1 MSQAEVSNSIGE
13 KLRWWLAIAAV
24 IGGVVGNLYFEDELA
39 TVVRVLILFA
49 GIGLGALIASTTHKG
64 RGFFAF
70 VKSSNIERQKIVW
83 PTRNET
89 LQTTMVVIVVVIII
103 GLFLSLVD
111 FFFSWSVGYF
121 FGT

>member
-1 MSQAEVSNSIGE
+1 MSQTEVSSSIGE

-24 IGGVVGNLYFEDELA
+24 IGGVAGNLYFEDELA
-39 TVVRVLILFA
+39 PVLRVLILFG
-49 GIGLGALIASTTHKG
+49 GILLGALIATTTQKG
-64 RGFFAF
+64 KNFFAF

-103 GLFLSLVD
+103 GIFLSLVD
-111 FFFSWSVGYF
+111 FFFSWLVGYF
-121 FGT
+121 FG

>member
-24 IGGVVGNLYFEDELA
+24 IGGVAGNLYFEDELA
-39 TVVRVLILFA
+39 TILRVLILFG
-49 GIGLGALIASTTHKG
+49 GILLGALIAATTVKG
-64 RGFFAF
+64 RSFFKF

-89 LQTTMVVIVVVIII
+89 LQTTMIVIVVVIII
-103 GLFLSLVD
+103 GIFLSIVD
-111 FFFSWSVGYF
+111 FFFSWLVGYF
-121 FGT
+121 FG

>member
-24 IGGVVGNLYFEDELA
+24 IGGVVGNLYFEDELK
-39 TVVRVLILFA
+39 TILRVLILFG
-49 GIGLGALIASTTHKG
+49 GIILGALIASTTVKG
-64 RGFFAF
+64 RNFFAF
-70 VKSSNIERQKIVW
+70 VKSANVERQKIVW

-89 LQTTMVVIVVVIII
+89 LQTTMIVNVVVVII

-111 FFFSWSVGYF
+111 FFFSWLVGYF
-121 FGT
+121 FV

>member
-39 TVVRVLILFA
+39 TILRVLILFG
-49 GIGLGALIASTTHKG
+49 GIILGALIAATTVKG
-64 RGFFAF
+64 RNFFKF
-70 VKSSNIERQKIVW
+70 VKSANIERQKIVW

-89 LQTTMVVIVVVIII
+89 LQTTMIVIVVVVII
-103 GLFLSLVD
+103 GIFLSIVD
-111 FFFSWSVGYF
+111 FFFSWLVGYF
-121 FGT
+121 FG

>member
-1 MSQAEVSNSIGE
+1 MSQVEVTNTIGE

-24 IGGVVGNLYFEDELA
+24 VAGVVGNLYFEDELA
-39 TVVRVLILFA
+39 TVLRVLILFA
-49 GIGLGALIASTTHKG
+49 GIVLGALIAATTHKG
-64 RGFFAF
+64 RNFFAF

-89 LQTTMVVIVVVIII
+89 LQTTLIVIVVVIVI

-111 FFFSWSVGYF
+111 FTVSWLVGYF
-121 FGT
+121 FG

>member
-1 MSQAEVSNSIGE
+1 MSQTEVSHSMGE

-24 IGGVVGNLYFEDELA
+24 IGGVVANLYFEDELA
-39 TVVRVLILFA
+39 TVLRVLILF
-49 GIGLGALIASTTHKG
+49 GGLLLGALIAATTTKG
-64 RGFFAF
+64 KNFFAF
-70 VKSSNIERQKIVW
+70 VRSSNIERQKIVW

-89 LQTTMVVIVVVIII
+89 LQTTLIVIVVVIVI

-121 FGT
+121 FG

>member
-24 IGGVVGNLYFEDELA
+24 IGGVIGNLYFEDELK
-39 TVVRVLILFA
+39 TILRVLILFG
-49 GIGLGALIASTTHKG
+49 GIALGALIAATTVKG
-64 RGFFAF
+64 RNFFAF
-70 VKSSNIERQKIVW
+70 VKSANIERQKIVW

-89 LQTTMVVIVVVIII
+89 LQTTMIVIVVVVII

-111 FFFSWSVGYF
+111 FFFSWLVGYF
-121 FGT
+121 FG

>member
-24 IGGVVGNLYFEDELA
+24 IGGVVGNLYFEDDLK
-39 TVVRVLILFA
+39 TILRVLILFG
-49 GIGLGALIASTTHKG
+49 GILLGALIAATTVKG
-64 RGFFAF
+64 RSFFTF
-70 VKSSNIERQKIVW
+70 VKSANIERQKIVW

-111 FFFSWSVGYF
+111 FFFSWLVGYF
-121 FGT
+121 FG

>member
-1 MSQAEVSNSIGE
+1 MSQAEVSHSIGE

-24 IGGVVGNLYFEDELA
+24 IGGVVANLYFEDELA
-39 TVVRVLILFA
+39 TVLRVLILF
-49 GIGLGALIASTTHKG
+49 GGLLLAALIAATTTKG
-64 RGFFAF
+64 KNFFAF
-70 VKSSNIERQKIVW
+70 VRSANIERQKIVW

-89 LQTTMVVIVVVIII
+89 LQTTLIVIVVVIVI

-121 FGT
+121 FG

>member
-1 MSQAEVSNSIGE
+1 MSQTEVTSSIGE

-24 IGGVVGNLYFEDELA
+24 VAGVVGNLYFEDELA
-39 TVVRVLILFA
+39 TILRVLILFG
-49 GIGLGALIASTTHKG
+49 GIALGAIIAATTNKG
-64 RGFFAF
+64 RSFFTF

-89 LQTTMVVIVVVIII
+89 LQTTLVVIVVVIII

-111 FFFSWSVGYF
+111 FFFSWSVSSL
-121 FGT
+121 FG

>member
-1 MSQAEVSNSIGE
+1 MSQTEVTSSIGE

-24 IGGVVGNLYFEDELA
+24 VAGVVGNLYFEDELA
-39 TVVRVLILFA
+39 TILRVLILFG
-49 GIGLGALIASTTHKG
+49 GIAIGALIAATTQKG
-64 RGFFAF
+64 RSFFSF

-89 LQTTMVVIVVVIII
+89 LQTTLVVIVVVIVI

-111 FFFSWSVGYF
+111 FFFSWSVSSL
-121 FGT
+121 FG

>member
-1 MSQAEVSNSIGE
+1 MSQAEASNSIGE

-39 TVVRVLILFA
+39 TVLRVLIL
-49 GIGLGALIASTTHKG
+49 IGGVVVGALIASTTQKG
-64 RGFFAF
+64 RNFFAF
-70 VKSSNIERQKIVW
+70 VRSSNIERQKIVW

-89 LQTTMVVIVVVIII
+89 LQTTLIVIVVVIII

-111 FFFSWSVGYF
+111 FFFSWLVGYF
-121 FGT
+121 FG

>member
-24 IGGVVGNLYFEDELA
+24 IGGVVGNLYFEDDLK
-39 TVVRVLILFA
+39 TILRVLILFG
-49 GIGLGALIASTTHKG
+49 GIVLGVLIAATTVKG
-64 RGFFAF
+64 RNFFAF
-70 VKSSNIERQKIVW
+70 VKSANIERQKIVW

-89 LQTTMVVIVVVIII
+89 LQTTMIVIVVVVII

-111 FFFSWSVGYF
+111 FFFSWLVGYF
-121 FGT
+121 FG

>member
-1 MSQAEVSNSIGE
+1 MSQAEVSHSFGE

-24 IGGVVGNLYFEDELA
+24 IAGVAGNLYFEDEFA
-39 TVVRVLILFA
+39 QIIRVLIT
-49 GIGLGALIASTTHKG
+49 IGGLVLGALIASTTKKG
-64 RGFFAF
+64 RNFFSF
-70 VKSSNIERQKIVW
+70 IKSSNIERQKIVW

-111 FFFSWSVGYF
+111 FFFSWLVGYF
-121 FGT
+121 FG

>member
-24 IGGVVGNLYFEDELA
+24 IGGVVGNLYFEDDLKA
-39 TVVRVLILFA
+39 ILRVLILFG
-49 GIGLGALIASTTHKG
+49 GIVLGVLIAATTVKG
-64 RGFFAF
+64 RNFFAF
-70 VKSSNIERQKIVW
+70 VKSANVERQKIVW

-89 LQTTMVVIVVVIII
+89 LQTTMIVIVVVVII

-111 FFFSWSVGYF
+111 FFFSWLVGYF
-121 FGT
+121 FG

>member
-1 MSQAEVSNSIGE
+1 MSQAEVSHSMGE

-24 IGGVVGNLYFEDELA
+24 IGGVVANLYFEDELA
-39 TVVRVLILFA
+39 TVLRVLILFGGLA
-49 GIGLGALIASTTHKG
+49 LGALIAATTTKG
-64 RGFFAF
+64 KNFFAF
-70 VKSSNIERQKIVW
+70 VRSANIERQKIVW

-89 LQTTMVVIVVVIII
+89 LQTTLIVIVVVVVI

-121 FGT
+121 FG